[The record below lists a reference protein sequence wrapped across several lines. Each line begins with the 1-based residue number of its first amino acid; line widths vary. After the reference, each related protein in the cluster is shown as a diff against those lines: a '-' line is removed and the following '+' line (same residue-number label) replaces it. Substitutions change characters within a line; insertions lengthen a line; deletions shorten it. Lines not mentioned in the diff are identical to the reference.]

1 MILLLLGLGCSP
13 APEAVATGM
22 GSENLVVREDM
33 VAFAKQYDDE
43 LVVLDALHKALDDPS
58 SRVRLRAAESL
69 GELASPES
77 VQFLLKA
84 LEDSDDRVRKEAVDA
99 LGRIGDPQ
107 AVGALMAYIESRRLD
122 GEIPLN
128 AIWALGNIA
137 DPTPL
142 SLLME
147 LRDNS
152 DPYVAYNAMWALR
165 QIGDKK
171 GDGATTA
178 EGEGAGGAEGA
189 PAEGEGGGI
198 LPSLFGGGDEGEE
211 GAEEAPAEGEKKPA
225 EPPKLNIPWPPPPQ

>member
-33 VAFAKQYDDE
+33 VAFGKQYDDE

-58 SRVRLRAAESL
+58 ARVRLRAVESL
-69 GELASPES
+69 GELSSPES

-84 LEDSDDRVRKEAVDA
+84 LEDNDDRVRKEAVDA

-171 GDGATTA
+171 PTDGSTTA
-178 EGEGAGGAEGA
+178 PGEGAEGAEGA
-189 PAEGEGGGI
+189 PKEEGGGI
-198 LPSLFGGGDEGEE
+198 LPSLFGGGDDEA
-211 GAEEAPAEGEKKPA
+211 AEEAPEEGEKKPA

>member
-1 MILLLLGLGCSP
+1 MILLLLGFGCSP

-58 SRVRLRAAESL
+58 ARVRLRAAESL

-77 VQFLLKA
+77 AQFLLKA
-84 LEDSDDRVRKEAVDA
+84 PEDNDNAVRKEAVDA

-107 AVGALMAYIESRRLD
+107 AVGPLMAYIESRRLD

-165 QIGDKK
+165 EIGDKK
-171 GDGATTA
+171 GDGAATTP
-178 EGEGAGGAEGA
+178 GEGGEAA
-189 PAEGEGGGI
+189 PAEEGGGI

-211 GAEEAPAEGEKKPA
+211 GAEEAPAEGEEKPA
-225 EPPKLNIPWPPPPQ
+225 EPPKLNIPWPPPPP

>member
-1 MILLLLGLGCSP
+1 MILLLLGFGCSP

-58 SRVRLRAAESL
+58 ARVRLRAAESL

-84 LEDSDDRVRKEAVDA
+84 LEDNDDRVRKEAVDA

-107 AVGALMAYIESRRLD
+107 AVGPLMAYIESRRLD

-152 DPYVAYNAMWALR
+152 DPYVAYNA
-165 QIGDKK
+165 I
-171 GDGATTA
+171 
-178 EGEGAGGAEGA
+178 
-189 PAEGEGGGI
+189 
-198 LPSLFGGGDEGEE
+198 
-211 GAEEAPAEGEKKPA
+211 
-225 EPPKLNIPWPPPPQ
+225 

>member
-1 MILLLLGLGCSP
+1 MILLLLGFGCSP

-58 SRVRLRAAESL
+58 ARVRQRAAESL

-84 LEDSDDRVRKEAVDA
+84 LEDNDNAVRKEAVDA

-107 AVGALMAYIESRRLD
+107 AVGPLMAYIESRRLD

-165 QIGDKK
+165 EIGDKK
-171 GDGATTA
+171 GDGAATA
-178 EGEGAGGAEGA
+178 TGEGGEAA
-189 PAEGEGGGI
+189 PAEEGGGI
-198 LPSLFGGGDEGEE
+198 LPLSLIHIS
-211 GAEEAPAEGEKKPA
+211 
-225 EPPKLNIPWPPPPQ
+225 EPTRPY